1 MSFLFIYTQRRLQ
14 ATLPLLLLYN
24 CAIPVLRRRLQRSM
38 RAQKVKPEP
47 LKWPQK
53 QLSLSPWRSATLMS
67 RILDSKQVHFLKE
80 SDTRGLLRRKN
91 ADKFQITKG
100 EI

>member
-1 MSFLFIYTQRRLQ
+1 MYEFFLFIYTQRRLQ

-24 CAIPVLRRRLQRSM
+24 CAIPVLRRRLQRSI
-38 RAQKVKPEP
+38 REQKVKPEP

-53 QLSLSPWRSATLMS
+53 QLSFTLALGHLSQ
-67 RILDSKQVHFLKE
+67 ILDSKLHFLKQR
-80 SDTRGLLRRKN
+80 SLQWRKN